1 MNYSK
6 ITKSFTIHITQQEK
20 ITLDRGLLTLSKK
33 VIKIYP
39 STWLKVQTPLCPEL
53 YSIFQ
58 SHLSAHWQQMRSTG

>member
-20 ITLDRGLLTLSKK
+20 ITLDRGLLTQTGKAA
-33 VIKIYP
+33 KIYP
-39 STWLKVQTPLCPEL
+39 RTLFKVQTPLCPEL